1 MEQDLINLIL
11 SSIMAILGW
20 LGKTVWDAVQELKK
34 DIRDLEVELPTHY
47 VRKDELENRMD
58 KIEAMLSKIYDK
70 LETKADKHA
79 S

>member
-11 SSIMAILGW
+11 SSVMAVLGW
-20 LGKTVWDAVQELKK
+20 FGKTVWDAVQELKK
-34 DIRDLEVELPTHY
+34 DLKGLEVELPTYY

-58 KIEAMLSKIYDK
+58 KIESMLSKIYDK
-70 LETKADKHA
+70 LETKADKHG

>member
-11 SSIMAILGW
+11 SSVMAVLGW
-20 LGKTVWDAVQELKK
+20 FGKTVWDAVQELKK
-34 DIRDLEVELPTHY
+34 DIKQLEVELPTYY

-58 KIEAMLSKIYDK
+58 KIEAMLAKIYDK
-70 LETKADKHA
+70 LETKADKHG

>member
-11 SSIMAILGW
+11 SSVMAVLGW
-20 LGKTVWDAVQELKK
+20 FGKTVWDAVQELKK
-34 DIRDLEVELPTHY
+34 DLKGLEVELPTYY

-58 KIEAMLSKIYDK
+58 KIEAMLAKIYDK
-70 LETKADKHA
+70 LETKADKHG

>member
-1 MEQDLINLIL
+1 MEQDLINLVL
-11 SSIMAILGW
+11 GAVMACLGW
-20 LGKTVWDAVQELKK
+20 FGKTVWDAVQELKK
-34 DIRDLEVELPTHY
+34 DLKTMEVDLPTYY

-70 LETKADKHA
+70 LETKADKHG

>member
-11 SSIMAILGW
+11 SSIMAVLGW
-20 LGKTVWDAVQELKK
+20 VGKTVWDAVQELKK
-34 DIRDLEVELPTHY
+34 DLKEIEVELPTYY

-58 KIEAMLSKIYDK
+58 KIETMLSKIYDK
-70 LETKADKHA
+70 LETKADKHG

>member
-11 SSIMAILGW
+11 SSIMAVLGW
-20 LGKTVWDAVQELKK
+20 FGKTVWDAVQELKK
-34 DIRDLEVELPTHY
+34 DLKDIEVELPTYY

-58 KIEAMLSKIYDK
+58 KIESMLSKIYDK
-70 LETKADKHA
+70 LETKADKHG